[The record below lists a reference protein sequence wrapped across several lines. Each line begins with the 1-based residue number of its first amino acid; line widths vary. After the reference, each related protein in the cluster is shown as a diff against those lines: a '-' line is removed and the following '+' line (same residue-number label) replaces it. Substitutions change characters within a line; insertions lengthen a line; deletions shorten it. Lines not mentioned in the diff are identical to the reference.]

1 MTASLAAAFGQF
13 HCSTIS
19 ASYVASLSQQDNAMQ
34 TPTDMRAIEIK
45 QPGGPEVLVPT
56 RRPVP
61 KPGKNGVL
69 IRVAAAGVNRPD
81 VLQRQGAYAPPPGT
95 TDLPGLEVAGE
106 IVATGPE
113 TPRWKAG
120 DKVTALVAGGGYAE
134 YCVAPALQCLP
145 IPGKLGMVEAAG
157 LPETFFTVWTN
168 VFERGRLKEGE
179 SFLVHG
185 GSSGIGTTAIQLA
198 SRFGAR
204 VFATAG
210 SPDKC
215 SKCKELGASVA
226 IDYKAEDFVQVV
238 ERETGGKGV
247 DLILDMVGG
256 DYINRNLQCLAVDGR
271 LVQIAFLKGA
281 KAEINFASLMVKRQ
295 TITGSTLRPRS
306 VVEKG
311 AIARTLEDK
320 VWPLIAAGQVRPL
333 IHATFPLEQAAE
345 AHRLM
350 ESSAHLGKIILTI

>member
-1 MTASLAAAFGQF
+1 
-13 HCSTIS
+13 
-19 ASYVASLSQQDNAMQ
+19 MQ
-34 TPTDMRAIEIK
+34 PPADMRAIEIK

-61 KPGKNGVL
+61 KPGASEVL

-81 VLQRQGAYAPPPGT
+81 ILQRQGAYSPPPGAS
-95 TDLPGLEVAGE
+95 DLPGLEVAGE
-106 IVATGPE
+106 IVAVGPD
-113 TPRWKAG
+113 TPRWKVG

-134 YCVAPALQCLP
+134 FCAAPAPQCLP
-145 IPGKLGMVEAAG
+145 IPSKLGMVAAG
-157 LPETFFTVWTN
+157 ALPETFFTVWTN
-168 VFERGRLKEGE
+168 VFGRGRLQAGE

-198 SRFGAR
+198 SQFGAR
-204 VFATAG
+204 VFTTAG

-215 SKCKELGASVA
+215 SKCKELGAAVA
-226 IDYKAEDFVQVV
+226 IDYRTQDFVQVI

-271 LVQIAFLKGA
+271 LVQIAFLKGT
-281 KAEINFASLMVKRQ
+281 KAEVNFGSLMVKRQ
-295 TITGSTLRPRS
+295 TITGSTLRPQS
-306 VVEKG
+306 VAAKG
-311 AIARTLEDK
+311 AIARALEEK
-320 VWPLIAAGQVRPL
+320 VWPLVASGKVGPV

-350 ESSAHLGKIILTI
+350 ETSAHVGKIVLTL

>member
-1 MTASLAAAFGQF
+1 
-13 HCSTIS
+13 
-19 ASYVASLSQQDNAMQ
+19 
-34 TPTDMRAIEIK
+34 
-45 QPGGPEVLVPT
+45 
-56 RRPVP
+56 
-61 KPGKNGVL
+61 
-69 IRVAAAGVNRPD
+69 
-81 VLQRQGAYAPPPGT
+81 
-95 TDLPGLEVAGE
+95 VAGE
-106 IVATGPE
+106 IVASGPE
-113 TPRWKAG
+113 TPHWKVG
-120 DKVTALVAGGGYAE
+120 HRVTALVAGGGYAAF
-134 YCVAPALQCLP
+134 CVAPAPQCLP
-145 IPGKLGMVEAAG
+145 VPGQLSMIEAAA

-168 VFERGRLKEGE
+168 VFERGRLKAGE

-215 SKCKELGASVA
+215 SKCKELGAAVA
-226 IDYKAEDFVQVV
+226 IDYKTEDFVKVV

-256 DYINRNLQCLAVDGR
+256 DYITRNLQCLAVEGR

-281 KAEINFASLMVKRQ
+281 KAEINLANIMIKRQ
-295 TITGSTLRPRS
+295 TVTGSTLRPRS
-306 VVEKG
+306 VAEKG
-311 AIARTLEDK
+311 AIAKALEEK
-320 VWPLIAAGQVRPL
+320 VWPMVASGKVSPL

-350 ESSAHLGKIILTI
+350 ESSAHLGKIVLTIQGKTGV